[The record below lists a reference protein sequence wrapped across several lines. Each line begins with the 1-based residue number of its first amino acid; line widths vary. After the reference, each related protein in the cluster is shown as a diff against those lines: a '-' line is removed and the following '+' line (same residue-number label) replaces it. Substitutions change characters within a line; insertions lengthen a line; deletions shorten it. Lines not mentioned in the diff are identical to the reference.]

1 MHRLR
6 LQFGDEKAEKMKS
19 RAERERKH
27 AAHMEKLEKEAAM
40 DPNLVPVGERP
51 SAARGASAARPIAP
65 LDEIP
70 EVEWWDKEFLQNG
83 TYDDV
88 TNGNW
93 HVNMDKFNVGA
104 PGADSAAAG
113 RPGACSATA
122 HAHQGGTKETSHAAS
137 GREREGEA
145 RDDQARID

>member
-93 HVNMDKFNVGA
+93 HV
-104 PGADSAAAG
+104 
-113 RPGACSATA
+113 TA

>member
-70 EVEWWDKEFLQNG
+70 EVEWLHPNSG
-83 TYDDV
+83 
-88 TNGNW
+88 
-93 HVNMDKFNVGA
+93 HI
-104 PGADSAAAG
+104 
-113 RPGACSATA
+113 
-122 HAHQGGTKETSHAAS
+122 GGGEVLMLW
-137 GREREGEA
+137 ERNL
-145 RDDQARID
+145 RM